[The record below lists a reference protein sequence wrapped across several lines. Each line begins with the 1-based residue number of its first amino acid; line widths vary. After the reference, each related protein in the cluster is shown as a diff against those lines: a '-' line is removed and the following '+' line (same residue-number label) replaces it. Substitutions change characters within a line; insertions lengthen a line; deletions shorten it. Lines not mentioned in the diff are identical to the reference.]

1 MSDVKAYGNFGYY
14 FHATLIFKLL
24 PIGLRVEFCQMLNVL
39 WGQDARDIS
48 SDFSRIAGCW
58 MLRLLDVG

>member
-1 MSDVKAYGNFGYY
+1 MGKLRAYFQT
-14 FHATLIFKLL
+14 TLICKLL
-24 PIGLRVEFCQMLNVL
+24 PIGLRVEFCQMLNAW

-48 SDFSRIAGCW
+48 SDFSRMAGCW